1 MSATDVAQVDL
12 SHAAF
17 RSLVAASHI
26 AATFAARARPLQAL
40 LTGHGGGCDGGGG
53 GSGSGGGSEALQAAS
68 PSDAARASDGDT
80 APSIQR
86 EVSVE
91 RDQICFRPWAVRNQ
105 TELPLTFLAP
115 GETVARRVAPGAKVS
130 FGEPLHQHGASDE
143 VQVAAHRANCCAMH
157 HDHSPCTPMRL

>member
-1 MSATDVAQVDL
+1 MQAAAETDALGGQALHVSATDVAQVDL

-26 AATFAARARPLQAL
+26 AATFAARARPLQVL
-40 LTGHGGGCDGGGG
+40 LAGGGG
-53 GSGSGGGSEALQAAS
+53 SGSGSGGGSEALQAAS

-80 APSIQR
+80 PPCIQR

-91 RDQICFRPWAVRNQ
+91 RDQIGFRPWAVRNQ

-115 GETVARRVAPGAKVS
+115 GETVARRVAPILL
-130 FGEPLHQHGASDE
+130 P
-143 VQVAAHRANCCAMH
+143 
-157 HDHSPCTPMRL
+157 PP

>member
-40 LTGHGGGCDGGGG
+40 LAGGGGGGAGGGGG
-53 GSGSGGGSEALQAAS
+53 GSGSGGDSEALHAAS
-68 PSDAARASDGDT
+68 PSDAARASDGDA
-80 APSIQR
+80 APCIQR

-91 RDQICFRPWAVRNQ
+91 RDQIGFRPWAVRNQ

-115 GETVARRVAPGAKVS
+115 GETVARRVAPGAIVS

-143 VQVAAHRANCCAMH
+143 VQVAGHRANCCAMRH
-157 HDHSPCTPMRL
+157 EHAPCTPT